1 MAKLPKST
9 LSTKKEGATAEI
21 AQLQERV
28 RALEAALREK
38 EKKLQEIYDEAPIGY
53 HELNER
59 GEIISMNRTELN
71 MLGYSFGEV
80 FGQPIWKFV
89 VEEEMTR
96 KITLAKLAGDVSFH
110 ETFERTYR
118 RRDGSTLTV
127 LVKDRI
133 IKDQDGKISGIRSTV
148 EDITER
154 RRSEEALRKSEEQLR
169 QWQKVEAIGNLA
181 GGVAHDFSN
190 LLMTIKGCTEILLRN
205 LEPEDKRREEVIE
218 IQKAA
223 ERATSLTRQL
233 LAFARKQVL
242 QPQVVNLNDIVTN
255 MTKILQRIIGEDI
268 QLATVLE
275 PKLWPVKVDPGQ
287 MEQVIMNLALNARD
301 AMPRGGQ
308 LMIETAN
315 VNLNEEFTRQ
325 HVSMKPGAYVKMTVR
340 DTGCGMDKET
350 LNRIFEPFFT
360 TKEKGK
366 GTGLGLSTVYG
377 IIKQSGGNI
386 WAASELGQGSTFTIY
401 LPKDT
406 SAVPKKYR
414 PKPAQPPLPIRGT
427 ETILLVE
434 DEAAVR
440 SMLRQTLES
449 NGYKVLEAPDG
460 QEAIN
465 ICQNYPGPIHLL
477 LTDVIMPGMNGRE
490 LSQILSRRFPKLKVL
505 FMSGYPDNSI
515 VHLGTLEPPTMFLQK
530 PFTLSTLEMK
540 VREILDAREEKMVK

>member
-9 LSTKKEGATAEI
+9 LSTKKERATAEI

-28 RALEAALREK
+28 RALEAALQEK

>member
-9 LSTKKEGATAEI
+9 LSTKKERATAEI

-28 RALEAALREK
+28 RALEAALQEK

-540 VREILDAREEKMVK
+540 VREILDAGEEKMVK